1 MALSPAQLLKR
12 KQKKNKA
19 RAEKARITDQRSQL
33 HNLPEWPIV
42 GAYAPFHSRDEYTMQ
57 YALIV
62 RQCPNGKV
70 AVGAFLIDILCLGVK
85 DCFLKVIPSYQLSEL
100 LGKIETTV
108 PMDEVSPSY
117 IATLVHEAV
126 EYSRSLGLNPRGDY
140 LAVKKF
146 LEGIPLDPSLSFTFG
161 ENGQPVYVA
170 GPNDSPEFSNAVL
183 ATLNNTVGEDN
194 YKFVVPMEVFH
205 EWKSR

>member
-19 RAEKARITDQRSQL
+19 RTEKARAINQRSQL
-33 HNLPEWPIV
+33 HHLPEWPIV

-57 YALIV
+57 YSLIV

-70 AVGAFLIDILCLGVK
+70 AIGAFLIDLLCLGVK
-85 DCFLKVIPSYQLSEL
+85 DSFMKIVPGYQLSEFL
-100 LGKIETTV
+100 HKIENTM
-108 PMDEVSPSY
+108 PMDEVPPAY

-126 EYSRSLGLNPRGDY
+126 NYSRGLGLNPRGDY
-140 LAVKKF
+140 LAAKKF
-146 LEGIPLDPSLSFTFG
+146 LEGIPLDPSLTFTFG

-170 GPNDSPEFSNAVL
+170 GPNDSPEFVNAVL
-183 ATLNNTVGEDN
+183 ATLSKTVGEDN
-194 YKFVVPMEVFH
+194 YKFVVPMEVSD
-205 EWKSR
+205 ERDD